1 MDGLTLIVVSDDL
14 AGSMNALARDLRR
27 LGQVVRVISLAPQ
40 PKLGFPVDLH
50 QGIDGGREL
59 LSVAGAATRLH
70 LVDCSFDV
78 LGSWVSPIKAKIQ
91 VGKVQL
97 SMQFDGA
104 LNATYV
110 RQELRNHQVDPTQCW
125 STRPELAKELGVD
138 FIPPY
143 LPIERAP
150 YRPLLPGARERQSKS
165 ERARFFFSAR
175 KPLLQYPEIE
185 ALLDTWESGER
196 KDLDLRISGSHAEV
210 LACRRRALVTACAG
224 RQHLSR
230 SALEALAAGL
240 IVVCPRLGPWIEAYE
255 RLAEGQPAPVLDQ
268 AQFLSAM
275 EALTPETEPLL
286 EARAWV
292 SKVLDPKRWW
302 QRFGASSAQAVHVA

>member
-1 MDGLTLIVVSDDL
+1 
-14 AGSMNALARDLRR
+14 MNALARDLRR
-27 LGQVVRVISLAPQ
+27 LGQKVRVISLAPE

-78 LGSWVSPIKAKIQ
+78 LGSWVSPIQAKIK

-104 LNATYV
+104 LNPEHAK
-110 RQELRNHQVDPTQCW
+110 QELQKQGLSAEDCW
-125 STRPELAKELGVD
+125 ATRPELAKSLGVD

-150 YRPLLPGARERQSKS
+150 YRPLLAGARSRESKS
-165 ERARFFFSAR
+165 KRARFFFSAR
-175 KPLLQYPEIE
+175 MPLLQYPEIE
-185 ALLDTWESGER
+185 ALLDTWESGDR
-196 KDLDLRISGSHAEV
+196 KDLDLRISGPHAEV
-210 LACRRRALVTACAG
+210 LACRRRSLITACAG
-224 RQHLSR
+224 REHLSR

-240 IVVCPRLGPWIEAYE
+240 LVVCPRLGPWIEAYE
-255 RLAEGQPAPVLDQ
+255 ALADGQPAPVLDQ
-268 AQFLSAM
+268 AQFISAI
-275 EALTPETEPLL
+275 ERLTPETEPML

-292 SKVLDPKRWW
+292 AKVLDPQRWW
-302 QRFGASSAQAVHVA
+302 RRFGAAPAQAVHVA

>member
-1 MDGLTLIVVSDDL
+1 
-14 AGSMNALARDLRR
+14 MNALARDLRR
-27 LGQVVRVISLAPQ
+27 LGAAVRVISLAPQ

-78 LGSWVSPIKAKIQ
+78 LGSWVSPIQAKIQ

-104 LNATYV
+104 LSPAHA
-110 RQELRNHQVDPTQCW
+110 RQELSKHKLDPGHCW
-125 STRPELAKELGVD
+125 STRPELAKALGID

-143 LPIERAP
+143 LPIERAA
-150 YRPLLPGARERQSKS
+150 YRPLLAGTRGRQSKS
-165 ERARFFFSAR
+165 KRARFFFSAR
-175 KPLLQYPEIE
+175 MPLLQYPEIE
-185 ALLDTWESGER
+185 ALLDRWEAGDR

-210 LACRRRALVTACAG
+210 LACRRRALVTACSG
-224 RQHLSR
+224 REHLSR

-240 IVVCPRLGPWIEAYE
+240 LVVCPRLGPWISAYE
-255 RLAEGQPAPVLDQ
+255 ALADGQPAPVLDQ

-275 EALTPETEPLL
+275 DALTPETEPLL

-302 QRFGASSAQAVHVA
+302 QRFGAQSAQAVHVA